1 MNTRPLPTASN
12 GLDVL
17 VLSPEGL
24 ADSGLPIAAARA
36 GAVGLLN
43 LCHFSNRT
51 EASVQLNRLVRLA
64 RGRYGAVLHGRL
76 GPVEQEAL
84 EILTGADTILLTCAA
99 TDHLAEAVT
108 RWRGVARRLGLIV
121 TSETEARLGVELGV
135 DLLVAKGNETGGQ
148 VGEET
153 TFVLLQRL
161 LSRLELPVYA
171 WGGVGR
177 STAAACRAAGATG
190 VVLDWQLALMRESAV
205 ATAFRRRLAL
215 MDGSETVAVR
225 GPDGSFFRVYAQ
237 PGMPAKDQL
246 LALSEKLSQEEHA
259 DPDAWERTIATLMAD
274 ADPEARLWPVGQDA
288 AFAATWAAE
297 APTVARA
304 LRLLEEHVEQAVRAG
319 ADAGTLQA
327 HSPLARSHGTD
338 FPVLQGPMT
347 RVSDVPEFCEAVAVG
362 GGLPFLALALLR
374 RAQVRDLLERTR
386 ARMGNRPWGVGILGF
401 AEREL
406 RAEQLEAVEEVRP
419 PFAIIAG
426 GRPDQAASLEAR
438 GIATYLHVPSP
449 GMLDT
454 FVREG
459 ARRFIFEGR
468 ECGGHVGPRS
478 SFVLWETM
486 IGVLL
491 RAELPAAEAAKVH
504 VVFAGGIHDGRSGAM
519 IAALAQPLVE
529 RGMKVGVLLGTAYLF
544 TEEIVRTGAI
554 LPGFQEV
561 ALRTDHTVLVETGP
575 GHAIRCADT
584 PYVRHFESEKQR
596 LRRQARP
603 AEEIRSELE
612 AMNLGRLR
620 IASKGVARL
629 AQRTEDRGQRT
640 EDRGQRTED
649 RGQQIR
655 PERAQQTS
663 PGHRPGTTAATPAR
677 SPEGAQQT
685 SPGHRPGDGKP
696 EYVRLD
702 EEVQRRDGM
711 YMIGQVA
718 ALRQGRCTIR
728 ELHEEICQGAQAR
741 LDALR
746 RQPVVSVEPAE
757 PAPPPLDIAIVGM
770 ACLLPGATTPEE
782 FWHNIL
788 AKRDLIGEVP
798 AHRFDAARWYDPE
811 RSARDKV
818 NSKWGGFLDDIPF
831 DPLKFGIPPAA
842 LRSIEPGQ
850 LLALE
855 LVDRALTDAGYADHN
870 PARARTSVIFGF
882 SGGLPDLGQKYIVR
896 AQLPQWFAEPDAA
909 LWEQLPEWT
918 EDSFAGIL
926 PNVIAGR
933 VCNRFD
939 FGGANFTVDAACASS
954 LAAIYLACRSLADGT
969 SDMVITGGC
978 DVVQNAFAYLC
989 FSKSGALS
997 PRGRSRAFDAG
1008 ADGIAISEG
1017 LAAVVLKRLADAE
1030 RDGDRIYAV
1039 IRGVGAG
1046 SDGRSKGLTA
1056 PRVEGQMRTL
1066 ERAYAQAGFS
1076 PATVGLFEAHG
1087 TGTAVG
1093 DATEC
1098 QSLTA
1103 VLNRHGA
1110 RPRSAALGSV
1120 KSMIG
1125 HTKSSAGVAGLMKAA
1140 LALHHRVLPPTLHV
1154 ENPNPK
1160 AGLIDGP
1167 LYVNSELRPW
1177 LRGEQMRRAAV
1188 SSFGFGGTNFHVVL
1202 EEYEDHALS
1211 PGRQTPHRRWPAELF
1226 TFAAKSG
1233 ADLMARV
1240 RGFAAEVRAAREAG
1254 AELELADLAY
1264 TLHRRGVPAGA
1275 TYRVA
1280 VVASS
1285 VPELLEQLDEW
1296 LGKGASGGRKPPDS
1310 TSHQGAYAPRSPL
1323 IYYTDQPLGVDAPL
1337 AFVFPGQG
1345 AQFPDMLRDLTV
1357 EFAEVSDTFARADA
1371 VLSERYGG
1379 PLSRFIFPPPAFSDA
1394 ERSQAA
1400 EALKATRV
1408 TQPALGVC
1416 GLALLR
1422 LLASFQVKPALAA
1435 GHSYGELVALCA
1447 AGSLDEAGLLQLSW
1461 ARAEAMS
1468 PVAPANGENDLGTM
1482 IAVQADRTHVG
1493 EVLAGC
1499 ADVWLANHNSPR
1511 QVVVSGSRQGVT
1523 QAAKL
1528 LQATGIAQT
1537 PLAVSCAFHSPLM
1550 KAARR
1555 RFDQALEATDFQ
1567 PPAFPVYSNVT
1578 AAPHAA
1584 DPRRVRELLS
1594 EQITHE
1600 VRFVD
1605 EVEALYAAGARV
1617 FVELG
1622 PGRVAAK
1629 LVDQILGD
1637 RPHAAVAVQW
1647 RERHGLTQL
1656 LHALGGLFAHGVAL
1670 SLERLYEGRA
1680 VRQLDL
1686 RTPAALVKPPLGPHV
1701 WLVNGGDAR
1710 PASEP
1715 RRSAKP
1721 LVKHSP
1727 KSEAPNGYAGSNGS
1741 APMMKPHT
1749 NGDISK
1755 VKAMTARVSS
1765 PTITNGHVS
1774 VPSLPADADAYAQFQ
1789 ETMRRFLETQQRV
1802 METFLLGTGIPA
1814 APVDPAPVAE
1824 EPVIVGQ
1831 AFQPE
1836 FVDQAGEPDGQAN
1849 GQAGKPDLQKPPN
1862 HNAAHTNGTPAAA
1875 PAVPLEDLLLGIAS
1889 ERTGYP
1895 ADMLALDANL
1905 EADLGVDSIKRV
1917 EIIAAFRRAALPS
1930 LAEPPAWFMERMTAA
1945 KTLRTICQGVA
1956 ELVGGQKTED
1966 RGQRTEDRGQKNG
1979 TVEPHHAEAPPA
1991 ASGEDLKELLL
2002 QIASERTGYPAEM
2015 LSLEANLEADLG
2027 IDSIKRVEIIGAFRR
2042 AAVPALKEPP
2052 TWFMEDMT
2060 AAKTFRAIVDGVAR
2074 LCGEGVDGR
2083 APAKAQGLQSVGLTE
2098 SAPRCVAGVV
2108 EIPLLPQDA
2117 GTLPAGAF
2125 ILTDDGQGFA
2135 QELAHAIE
2143 VQGGRGCLLR
2153 SDDLA
2158 TRERTA
2164 QAVERVRQEHGPIAG
2179 VIHLL
2184 PLQEAP
2190 AFPDVDETTWS
2201 EFADSEL
2208 KGMFFLLQ
2216 ALAPE
2221 LGRAASTPIAA
2232 ICLSR
2237 GGGDFGGKDESRHP
2251 WRGGLAGL
2259 LKTAALEWSGARFRT
2274 IDVDELP
2281 SPEQLL
2287 REVVQEGPVEIG
2299 YRHGRRLTLRAQRQ
2313 ELPATDP
2320 AAPAVHLGRDSV
2332 VLVTGG
2338 AQGITA
2344 EVIQELAEH
2353 TQATFILLGRS
2364 PEPPA
2369 QEEAATAG
2377 LSSAVEIRRALATR
2391 CRETGVA
2398 VTPRDIEARVQA
2410 LLKAR
2415 EIRKTLTAVR
2425 NTGARVEYVACDV
2438 RDAVALR
2445 AVVADVIHR
2454 QGGIDALVHG
2464 AGIIEDAF
2472 IRDKT
2477 VASFDRVLATKVTPL
2492 LTLTRVLDLQRLKLV
2507 MLFSSVAGFFGN
2519 RGQGDYAAANE
2530 MLNRLAR
2537 CLRRRWPGKVVSLNW
2552 GPWTGA
2558 GMVTP
2563 EVARQFTERGVPLV
2577 TVPAGRRAA
2586 WREVLHRGGSEV
2598 IVVVGP
2604 GPWVDAAPAA
2614 PLTLPS
2620 PPPGGEGRVRGAD
2633 VVRVHTPLLADQ
2645 QVYRRPGEVIEARVV
2660 LDGER
2665 HFFLRHHRID
2675 GKPVLP
2681 LAVALEFMA
2690 EAAAAA
2696 QPDWHVTH
2704 VRNLRMYSGVVLDGR
2719 QRELLLRAEPGR
2731 RESDGGEWHVR
2742 ITDPHKKN
2750 RRLYEATVRLARELP
2765 PAPAAPPVEPIHEAF
2780 PMSTDKAYEQWLFH
2794 GPGLQV
2800 IEQLTG
2806 LDAQGL
2812 DAVALPARVRQH
2824 AGSTAH
2830 AGWLIDPVVL
2840 DAAPQMAQLWSQA
2853 TYGTTVLPNSLQTYH
2868 RYGPIG
2874 TEPVEMRWRVDPG
2887 HDEHTVKGRVWFLRG
2902 GRVVGQMDGLEV
2914 AGNVELN
2921 RIVGGPR

>member
-1 MNTRPLPTASN
+1 MEACPLPMTPN
-12 GLDVL
+12 GLEVL
-17 VLSPEGL
+17 VLSPQGL
-24 ADSGLPIAAARA
+24 WDSGLPIAAARA

-43 LCHFSNRT
+43 LCYCSDRA
-51 EASVQLNRLVRLA
+51 EASRHLNRLVRLA
-64 RGRYGAVLHGRL
+64 RGRFGAVLHGRL
-76 GPVEQEAL
+76 GPIEQEAL
-84 EILTGADTILLTCAA
+84 DLLPAADTVLLTCEAREE
-99 TDHLAEAVT
+99 LAEAVA

-121 TSETEARLGVELGV
+121 TSEAEARLGADLGV
-135 DLLVAKGNETGGQ
+135 DLLVAKGNEAGGQ

-171 WGGVGR
+171 WGGIGR
-177 STAAACRAAGATG
+177 YTAAACRVAGAAG
-190 VVLDWQLALMRESAV
+190 VVLDWQLALTRESAV
-205 ATAFRRRLAL
+205 AGAFRRRLAL
-215 MDGSETVAVR
+215 MDGSETVALR
-225 GPDGSFFRVYAQ
+225 GPDGHCFRVYTQ

-246 LALSEKLSQEEHA
+246 QSLADKLLQEENP
-259 DPDAWERTIATLMAD
+259 DPEAWERTIAALMAD
-274 ADPEARLWPVGQDA
+274 PDSEARLWPVGQDA
-288 AFAATWAAE
+288 AFAAGWAAE

-304 LRLLEEHVEQAVRAG
+304 LRLLEDHVEQAVRAS
-319 ADAGTLQA
+319 ADAGTLQPN
-327 HSPLARSHGTD
+327 SPLARAHGTD

-347 RVSDVPEFCEAVAVG
+347 RVSDVPEFCEAVAAG

-374 RAQVRDLLERTR
+374 RDQVRDLLERTR
-386 ARMGNRPWGVGILGF
+386 DRMGARPWGVGILGF

-406 RAEQLEAVEEVRP
+406 RAEQLEAVEQVRP

-426 GRPDQAASLEAR
+426 GRPDQAASMEAR
-438 GIATYLHVPSP
+438 GITTYLHVPSP

-454 FVREG
+454 FLREG

-491 RAELPAAEAAKVH
+491 RAELSAAEAAKVH
-504 VVFAGGIHDGRSGAM
+504 VVFAGGIHDGRGGAM

-584 PYVRHFESEKQR
+584 PYVRYFETEKQR

-603 AEEIRSELE
+603 AEEIRTELE
-612 AMNLGRLR
+612 ALNLGRLR
-620 IASKGVARL
+620 IASKGVARRE
-629 AQRTEDRGQRT
+629 QRAEDRGQR
-640 EDRGQRTED
+640 
-649 RGQQIR
+649 
-655 PERAQQTS
+655 S
-663 PGHRPGTTAATPAR
+663 

-685 SPGHRPGDGKP
+685 SPGQRPGGGGQRPGDAR
-696 EYVRLD
+696 EFVQLD
-702 EEVQRRDGM
+702 EEAQRRDGM

-728 ELHEEICQGAQAR
+728 ELHEEVCEGAQAR

-746 RQPVVSVEPAE
+746 RQPVIDVEPAE

-770 ACLLPGATTPEE
+770 SCLLPGATTPEE

-798 AHRFDAARWYDPE
+798 AHRFDAGRWYHPD
-811 RSARDKV
+811 RAARDKV
-818 NSKWGGFLDDIPF
+818 NSKWGGFLADIPF

-855 LVDRALTDAGYADHN
+855 LVDRALTDAGYAEHN

-882 SGGLPDLGQKYIVR
+882 SGGVPDLGQKYIVR
-896 AQLPQWFAEPDAA
+896 SQLPQLFADPDAA

-954 LAAIYLACRSLADGT
+954 LAAIYLACRTLADGT

-978 DVVQNAFAYLC
+978 DVVQNSFAYLC

-1098 QSLTA
+1098 QSLAA

-1110 RPRSAALGSV
+1110 RPRGAALGSV

-1125 HTKSSAGVAGLMKAA
+1125 HTKSSAGVAGLIKAA

-1154 ENPNPK
+1154 DNPNPK
-1160 AGLIDGP
+1160 AGLVDGP

-1177 LRGEQMRRAAV
+1177 LRGEHPRRAAV
-1188 SSFGFGGTNFHVVL
+1188 SSFGFGGTNFHAIL
-1202 EEYEDHALS
+1202 EEYEGHALV
-1211 PGRQTPHRRWPAELF
+1211 PDRQTPHRHRPAELF
-1226 TFAAKSG
+1226 TFAAKSA
-1233 ADLMARV
+1233 ADLTSRV
-1240 RGFAAEVRAAREAG
+1240 RSFAAEVRKAVEAG
-1254 AELELADLAY
+1254 AELDLADLAY
-1264 TLHRRGVPAGA
+1264 TLHRRGGPAGA
-1275 TYRVA
+1275 THRAA
-1280 VVASS
+1280 VVAGGIS
-1285 VPELLEQLDEW
+1285 ELLGQLDEW
-1296 LGKGASGGRKPPDS
+1296 LRAQGTSGEWRGTREEK
-1310 TSHQGAYAPRSPL
+1310 TSPL
-1323 IYYTDQPLGVDAPL
+1323 KARVYYTDQPLGVDSPL

-1345 AQFPDMLRDLTV
+1345 AQFPDMLRDLAV

-1371 VLSERYGG
+1371 VLGERLGG
-1379 PLSRFIFPPPAFSDA
+1379 PLSRFIFPPPAFTDA
-1394 ERSQAA
+1394 ERGQAA
-1400 EALKATRV
+1400 EALKATRI
-1408 TQPALGVC
+1408 TQSALGVC
-1416 GLALLR
+1416 GLALMR

-1447 AGSLDEAGLLQLSW
+1447 AGSLDEAGLLRLSW
-1461 ARAEAMS
+1461 ARGEAMS
-1468 PVAPANGENDLGTM
+1468 PDALADGESDLGAM
-1482 IAVQADRTHVG
+1482 IAVQADRAKVG
-1493 EVLAGC
+1493 AILSGC
-1499 ADVWLANHNSPR
+1499 PDVWLANHNSPR
-1511 QVVVSGSRQGVT
+1511 QVVLSGSRQGLA
-1523 QAAKL
+1523 QAGKL
-1528 LQATGIAQT
+1528 LETAGITHT

-1550 KAARR
+1550 KPARR
-1555 RFDQALEATDFQ
+1555 RFDQALEATDFR
-1567 PPAFPVYSNVT
+1567 PPSFPVYSNVT
-1578 AAPHAA
+1578 AAPHTG
-1584 DPRRVRELLS
+1584 DPAGVRGRLS

-1600 VRFVD
+1600 VRFVE

-1617 FVELG
+1617 FVEMG
-1622 PGRVAAK
+1622 PGRVVAK

-1637 RPHAAVAVQW
+1637 RPHTAVAVQL
-1647 RERHGLTQL
+1647 RERHGVTQL
-1656 LHALGGLFAHGVAL
+1656 LHALAGLFAHGVAL
-1670 SLERLYEGRA
+1670 NLERLYEGRT

-1686 RTPAALVKPPLGPHV
+1686 RTPAALVKPPLGPHC

-1710 PASEP
+1710 PAAEP
-1715 RRSAKP
+1715 PRLAKP
-1721 LVKHSP
+1721 IATPASKPEPANGHAANGSSP
-1727 KSEAPNGYAGSNGS
+1727 LPKPHPNGDVPKVQPMTPRLSPPAS
-1741 APMMKPHT
+1741 A
-1749 NGDISK
+1749 
-1755 VKAMTARVSS
+1755 
-1765 PTITNGHVS
+1765 NGHS
-1774 VPSLPADADAYAQFQ
+1774 AYPPPDADAYAQFQ

-1802 METFLLGTGIPA
+1802 METFLQGSPALA
-1814 APVDPAPVAE
+1814 APVYDLPEVE
-1824 EPVIVGQ
+1824 EPVVGR
-1831 AFQPE
+1831 ASQPDHSAAHAPRPE
-1836 FVDQAGEPDGQAN
+1836 APPEKPNLSAPPAN
-1849 GQAGKPDLQKPPN
+1849 GAV
-1862 HNAAHTNGTPAAA
+1862 HTNGTPAAA
-1875 PAVPLEDLLLGIAS
+1875 PAVSLEDLLMGVAS

-1895 ADMLALDANL
+1895 TDMLTLDANL
-1905 EADLGVDSIKRV
+1905 EADLGIDSIKRV
-1917 EIIAAFRRAALPS
+1917 EIIAAFRRAALPD
-1930 LAEPPAWFMERMTAA
+1930 LKEPPPWFMERMTAA
-1945 KTLRTICQGVA
+1945 KSLRAICEGVA
-1956 ELVGGQKTED
+1956 ELVAGQKAED
-1966 RGQRTEDRGQKNG
+1966 RGQRNG
-1979 TVEPHHAEAPPA
+1979 TVEPYHAEA
-1991 ASGEDLKELLL
+1991 ASAPSDADLKDMLL
-2002 QIASERTGYPAEM
+2002 QIASERTGYPTEM

-2052 TWFMEDMT
+2052 AWFMEEMT
-2060 AAKTFRAIVDGVAR
+2060 AAKTLRAIVDGVTR
-2074 LCGEGVDGR
+2074 LHGGT
-2083 APAKAQGLQSVGLTE
+2083 APAKAHGSPPVGPAE
-2098 SAPRCVAGVV
+2098 ARVEAPAPRCVARAV
-2108 EIPLLPQDA
+2108 EVSLQQQDGLP
-2117 GTLPAGAF
+2117 LPAGAF

-2143 VQGGRGCLLR
+2143 IRGGRGCLLR
-2153 SDDLA
+2153 TDDLA
-2158 TRERTA
+2158 TRESTV
-2164 QAVERVRQEHGPIAG
+2164 QAVERIRQEHGPVAG

-2184 PLQEAP
+2184 PLREAP
-2190 AFPDVDETTWS
+2190 AFPDLDEAAWAQL
-2201 EFADSEL
+2201 ADPEL
-2208 KGMFFLLQ
+2208 KGMLFLLQ
-2216 ALAPE
+2216 ALAPVFGQAE
-2221 LGRAASTPIAA
+2221 STPVVA
-2232 ICLSR
+2232 LSMSR
-2237 GGGDFGGKDESRHP
+2237 GGGDFGGPEDQEARHP
-2251 WRGGLAGL
+2251 WRGGLPGL
-2259 LKTAALEWSGARFRT
+2259 LKTAALEWPAGRFRT
-2274 IDVDELP
+2274 LDVDDLP
-2281 SPEQLL
+2281 TPEQLL
-2287 REVVQEGPVEIG
+2287 REVVEPGPVEIG
-2299 YRHGRRLTLRAQRQ
+2299 YRHGRRLTLRALRQ
-2313 ELPATDP
+2313 ELPEAAP
-2320 AAPAVHLGRDSV
+2320 AQPAVHLGRGSV

-2344 EVIQELAEH
+2344 EIVQEFAAH
-2353 TQATFILLGRS
+2353 THATFILLGRS
-2364 PEPPA
+2364 PAPA
-2369 QEEAATAG
+2369 DHEDPATAG
-2377 LSSAVEIRRALATR
+2377 LTSPVEIRRALVAR
-2391 CRETGVA
+2391 GRDTGAVA
-2398 VTPRDIEARVQA
+2398 TPREIEAQVQA

-2415 EIRKTLTAVR
+2415 DIRKTLTEVR
-2425 NTGARVEYVACDV
+2425 GAGARVEYIPCDI
-2438 RDAVALR
+2438 RDAAALR
-2445 AVVADVIHR
+2445 AVVADVTRRH
-2454 QGGIDALVHG
+2454 GGIDALVHG

-2477 VASFDRVLATKVTPL
+2477 VASFDRVLGTKVAPL
-2492 LTLTRVLDLQRLKLV
+2492 LTLTRLLDPERLKLV

-2519 RGQGDYAAANE
+2519 RGQADYAAANE
-2530 MLNRLAR
+2530 ILNRLAR
-2537 CLRRRWPGKVVSLNW
+2537 CLRRSWPANVVSLNW

-2577 TVPAGRRAA
+2577 TVPAGRSAA
-2586 WREVLHRGGSEV
+2586 WREVLHPAGSEV
-2598 IVVVGP
+2598 IVVLGP
-2604 GPWVDAAPAA
+2604 GPWVEAEQAADP
-2614 PLTLPS
+2614 TN
-2620 PPPGGEGRVRGAD
+2620 
-2633 VVRVHTPLLADQ
+2633 VRVHTPLLADQ
-2645 QVYRRPGEVIEARVV
+2645 QVYRRPGDVIEARVL
-2660 LDGER
+2660 LDGEH

-2690 EAAAAA
+2690 EAVAAA

-2704 VRNLRMYSGVVLDGR
+2704 VRKLRMFTGVVLDHR
-2719 QRELLLRAEPGR
+2719 HRELALHAEPVR
-2731 RESDGGEWHVR
+2731 REANGGEWQVR

-2750 RRLYEATVRLARELP
+2750 RPLYEATVRLAREMP
-2765 PAPAAPPVEPIHEAF
+2765 PPPAAPALEPIQDAF
-2780 PMSTDKAYEQWLFH
+2780 PMSTDEAYEHWLFH

-2806 LDAQGL
+2806 LDPQQGL
-2812 DAVALPARVRQH
+2812 DAVVLPARVHAH
-2824 AGSTAH
+2824 AGDAAH

-2874 TEPVEMRWRVDPG
+2874 NEPVEMRWRVDPG
-2887 HDEHTVKGRVWFLRG
+2887 HDEHAAKGRVWFLRG

>member
-1 MNTRPLPTASN
+1 MPK
-12 GLDVL
+12 GLDVF
-17 VLSPEGL
+17 VISPEGL
-24 ADSGLPIAAARA
+24 GDSGLPVAAARA

-43 LCHFSNRT
+43 LCYSADRAV
-51 EASVQLNRLVRLA
+51 ASAQLNRLVRLA

-84 EILTGADTILLTCAA
+84 TSLTDADTVLLTCTAREQ
-99 TDHLAEAVT
+99 LAEAVI

-121 TSETEARLGVELGV
+121 TSEAEARLGAELGV
-135 DLLVAKGNETGGQ
+135 DLLVAKGNEGGGQ
-148 VGEET
+148 IGEET

-161 LSRLELPVYA
+161 LARLDLPIYA

-177 STAAACRAAGATG
+177 NTAAACRVAGAEG
-190 VVLDWQLALMRESAV
+190 VVLDWQLALMRESAL
-205 ATAFRRRLAL
+205 AAGFRRRLAL
-215 MDGSETVAVR
+215 MDGSETVALR
-225 GPDGSFFRVYAQ
+225 GPDGHCFRVYAQ

-259 DPDAWERTIATLMAD
+259 DPEAWDRTIAALMAD
-274 ADPEARLWPVGQDA
+274 PDPDARLWPVGQDA

-304 LRLLEEHVEQAVRAG
+304 LRLLEEHVEQAVRTSAEAG
-319 ADAGTLQA
+319 VLQA
-327 HSPLARSHGTD
+327 DSPLAHSHGTT

-347 RVSDVPEFCEAVAVG
+347 RVSDVPEFCEAVAAG

-374 RAQVRDLLERTR
+374 RERVRELLEQTR
-386 ARMGNRPWGVGILGF
+386 DRMGSRPWGVGILGF
-401 AEREL
+401 VEREL
-406 RAEQLEAVEEVRP
+406 RAEQLEVVEEVRP
-419 PFAIIAG
+419 AFAIIAG

-561 ALRTDHTVLVETGP
+561 ALQTDHTVLVETGP

-584 PYVRHFESEKQR
+584 PYVRHFENEKQR
-596 LRRQARP
+596 LRRQDRP

-620 IASKGVARL
+620 IASKG
-629 AQRTEDRGQRT
+629 
-640 EDRGQRTED
+640 
-649 RGQQIR
+649 I
-655 PERAQQTS
+655 
-663 PGHRPGTTAATPAR
+663 AR
-677 SPEGAQQT
+677 SQ
-685 SPGHRPGDGKP
+685 RPGDQETRRPGDREGKSA
-696 EYVRLD
+696 YVQLD

-728 ELHEEICQGAQAR
+728 QLHEDVCLGAQAR

-746 RQPVVSVEPAE
+746 RQPVVAVEPAE
-757 PAPPPLDIAIVGM
+757 QAPPPLDVAIVGM
-770 ACLLPGATTPEE
+770 ACLLPGATTPDE

-788 AKRDLIGEVP
+788 AKRDLIGQVP

-818 NSKWGGFLDDIPF
+818 NSKWGGFLNDIPF
-831 DPLKFGIPPAA
+831 DPLKFGIPPTA

-850 LLALE
+850 LLTLE
-855 LVDRALTDAGYADHN
+855 LVDRALIDAGYADHN

-896 AQLPQWFAEPDAA
+896 AQLPQLFANPDAA

-997 PRGRSRAFDAG
+997 PHGRSRAFDAG

-1103 VLNRHGA
+1103 VLDRHGA
-1110 RPRSAALGSV
+1110 PPRSAALGSV

-1125 HTKSSAGVAGLMKAA
+1125 HTKSSAGIAGLIKAT

-1160 AGLIDGP
+1160 AGLVDGP

-1177 LRGEQMRRAAV
+1177 LRGEHPRRAAV

-1202 EEYEDHALS
+1202 EEYEDHAVS
-1211 PGRQTPHRRWPAELF
+1211 PSRQTPHRRWPAELF
-1226 TFAAKSG
+1226 TFAARSG
-1233 ADLMARV
+1233 ADLAGRV
-1240 RGFAAEVRAAREAG
+1240 RGFAEEIRKTTEAG

-1264 TLHRRGVPAGA
+1264 TLHRRGGTAGA
-1275 TYRVA
+1275 THRA
-1280 VVASS
+1280 SVVASGI
-1285 VPELLEQLDEW
+1285 PELLDQLAYLADLAAGE
-1296 LGKGASGGRKPPDS
+1296 SRPPAD
-1310 TSHQGAYAPRSPL
+1310 PRRAAGV
-1323 IYYTDQPLGVDAPL
+1323 YYTDQPLATDSPL

-1345 AQFPDMLRDLTV
+1345 AQFPDMLRDLAV

-1371 VLSERYGG
+1371 ILSERYGG

-1394 ERSQAA
+1394 ERNQAA
-1400 EALKATRV
+1400 EALKATRI
-1408 TQPALGVC
+1408 TQPALGVS

-1422 LLASFQVKPALAA
+1422 LLASFQLKPALAA

-1447 AGSLDEAGLLQLSW
+1447 AGSLDEAGLLALSW
-1461 ARAEAMS
+1461 ARADAMS
-1468 PVAPANGENDLGTM
+1468 PAVPANGAHDLGTM
-1482 IAVQADRTHVG
+1482 LAVQADRARVG

-1511 QVVVSGSRQGVT
+1511 QVVVSGSRQEVA
-1523 QAAKL
+1523 QAAKVL
-1528 LQATGIAQT
+1528 EAAGIAQT

-1550 KAARR
+1550 NAARQ
-1555 RFDQALEATDFQ
+1555 RFDQALATTDFQ

-1578 AAPHAA
+1578 AAPHTA
-1584 DPRRVRELLS
+1584 DPRHIRERLS

-1605 EVEALYAAGARV
+1605 EIEALYAAGARV

-1656 LHALGGLFAHGVAL
+1656 LHALGGLFAQGVAL
-1670 SLERLYEGRA
+1670 SLERLYEGRT
-1680 VRQLDL
+1680 VRVREL
-1686 RTPAALVKPPLGPHV
+1686 RTPAALVKSPLGPHF

-1710 PASEP
+1710 PAAEP
-1715 RRSAKP
+1715 RRLAKP
-1721 LVKHSP
+1721 LLTHSP
-1727 KSEAPNGYAGSNGS
+1727 KSEATNGRAGSNGS
-1741 APMMKPHT
+1741 ASSPKPHS
-1749 NGDISK
+1749 NGDVSK
-1755 VKAMTARVSS
+1755 GTAMTARVSS
-1765 PTITNGHVS
+1765 PAATNGHAPAPNS
-1774 VPSLPADADAYAQFQ
+1774 SADADAYAQFQ
-1789 ETMRRFLETQQRV
+1789 ETMRRFLETQQKV
-1802 METFLLGTGIPA
+1802 METFLLGTGMSA
-1814 APVDPAPVAE
+1814 AE
-1824 EPVIVGQ
+1824 ETIHVGQTFQPDDQVPIVGQ
-1831 AFQPE
+1831 ALQP
-1836 FVDQAGEPDGQAN
+1836 DC
-1849 GQAGKPDLQKPPN
+1849 QAGKPDLQLPPSN
-1862 HNAAHTNGTPAAA
+1862 GAPHTNGTPTAAA
-1875 PAVPLEDLLLGIAS
+1875 PAVALENLLLGIAS

-1895 ADMLALDANL
+1895 AEMLTLDANL
-1905 EADLGVDSIKRV
+1905 EADLGIDSIKRV
-1917 EIIAAFRRAALPS
+1917 EIIGAFRRAALPS

-1956 ELVGGQKTED
+1956 ELVGGQKAADSGQKTED
-1966 RGQRTEDRGQKNG
+1966 REQANG
-1979 TVEPHHAEAPPA
+1979 KVEARPVEASS
-1991 ASGEDLKELLL
+1991 ASGSDDLQALLL

-2052 TWFMEDMT
+2052 AWFMEEMT
-2060 AAKTFRAIVDGVAR
+2060 AAKTFGAIVAGVTR
-2074 LCGEGVDGR
+2074 LRGNGAGGSPPVKADELQSTGS
-2083 APAKAQGLQSVGLTE
+2083 AAAKAHGSQSVGLTE
-2098 SAPRCVAGVV
+2098 AAPRCVAGVV
-2108 EIPLLPQDA
+2108 EVPLSQQ
-2117 GTLPAGAF
+2117 GTVRLPAGAF
-2125 ILTDDGQGFA
+2125 ILTDEGQGFA

-2143 VQGGRGCLLR
+2143 IRGGRGCVLR
-2153 SDDLA
+2153 LNDL
-2158 TRERTA
+2158 TSRERTA

-2184 PLQEAP
+2184 PLRQAP
-2190 AFPDVDETTWS
+2190 AFPDVDEATWS
-2201 EFADSEL
+2201 RFADPEL
-2208 KGMFFLLQ
+2208 KGLLYLLQ

-2221 LGRAASTPIAA
+2221 FGRTDSMPAVAL
-2232 ICLSR
+2232 CMSR
-2237 GGGDFGGKDESRHP
+2237 GGGDFGGPEDQEARHP

-2259 LKTAALEWSGARFRT
+2259 LKTAALEWPGVRFRT

-2281 SPEQLL
+2281 RPEQLL

-2299 YRHGRRLTLRAQRQ
+2299 YRQGRRLTLRAQRR
-2313 ELPATDP
+2313 EFPAADPAT
-2320 AAPAVHLGRDSV
+2320 PAVHLGRDSV

-2344 EVIQELAEH
+2344 EIVREFAEH
-2353 TQATFILLGRS
+2353 TQASFILLGRS

-2369 QEEAATAG
+2369 QEDAATAG
-2377 LSSAVEIRRALATR
+2377 LTGAVEIRRALATR

-2398 VTPRDIEARVQA
+2398 VTPREIEAQVQA

-2415 EIRKTLTAVR
+2415 DIRRTLTAVR
-2425 NTGARVEYVACDV
+2425 STGARVEYISCNV
-2438 RDAVALR
+2438 RDATALQ
-2445 AVVADVIHR
+2445 AVVADVTRRH
-2454 QGGIDALVHG
+2454 GGVDALIHG

-2472 IRDKT
+2472 LRDKT
-2477 VASFDRVLATKVTPL
+2477 AASFDRVLGTKVAPL
-2492 LTLTRVLDLQRLKLV
+2492 LTLTRVLDPQRLQLV

-2530 MLNRLAR
+2530 ILNRLAR

-2598 IVVVGP
+2598 TVVLGP
-2604 GPWVDAAPAA
+2604 GPWVEAETVCDPAA
-2614 PLTLPS
+2614 
-2620 PPPGGEGRVRGAD
+2620 
-2633 VVRVHTPLLADQ
+2633 VRVHTPLLADQ
-2645 QVYRRPGEVIEARVV
+2645 QVYRRPGEVIEARIL

-2696 QPDWHVTH
+2696 QPDWHVTQ
-2704 VRNLRMYSGVVLDGR
+2704 VRNLRMYSGVVLDD
-2719 QRELLLRAEPGR
+2719 QHRELMLRAEPIR
-2731 RESDGGEWHVR
+2731 RESDGGEWRVR
-2742 ITDPHKKN
+2742 ITDPHKN
-2750 RRLYEATVRLARELP
+2750 HRPLYEATVRLARELP
-2765 PAPAAPPVEPIHEAF
+2765 PAPAAPPVEPIQQASPLSADE
-2780 PMSTDKAYEQWLFH
+2780 AYENWLFH
-2794 GPGLQV
+2794 GPAFQV

-2806 LDAQGL
+2806 LDPQGV
-2812 DAVALPARVRQH
+2812 DATVIPARGRRH
-2824 AGSTAH
+2824 TGAAY
-2830 AGWLIDPVVL
+2830 AGWLIDPIVL
-2840 DAAPQMAQLWSQA
+2840 DAAPQVSLLWSRA
-2853 TYGTTVLPNSLQTYH
+2853 TYGTSALPNGVQAYH

-2874 TEPVEMRWRVDPG
+2874 NEPVEMRWRVDSG
-2887 HDEHTVKGRVWFLRG
+2887 HDGHTVKARVWFLRE
-2902 GRVVGQMDGLEV
+2902 GRVVGQIDGLE
-2914 AGNVELN
+2914 GTGSTELN
-2921 RIVGGPR
+2921 RIGGAR